1 MSKQRQ
7 NQLEQDQLKSKIR
20 RTCENNAQIK
30 TLYKYKKII
39 ENVSN
44 NKNIIVLKQDKG
56 YGAVIRDCKNYIEK
70 CCKILEIGQFR
81 KLETDPTNTIK
92 GKLQRMLQS
101 IKNVFTEREYK
112 QLYPAGSKPGA
123 FYENVME
130 HKLRKVKD

>member
-1 MSKQRQ
+1 M
-7 NQLEQDQLKSKIR
+7 
-20 RTCENNAQIK
+20 
-30 TLYKYKKII
+30 
-39 ENVSN
+39 
-44 NKNIIVLKQDKG
+44 
-56 YGAVIRDCKNYIEK
+56 VIRDCKNYIEK

-112 QLYPAGSKPGA
+112 QLYPARSKPGA